1 MTRTHLC
8 DVIAAN
14 PRMAKTDINELSRFA
29 KEICTIANK
38 VYGRGKLNPAMLYI
52 TPSLDGV
59 NGFSDLSLGYTGE
72 GLLNHSAIAKKSFRQ
87 IKSEYPANPPAL
99 SIIPCKHRDFRVL
112 QANEPLD
119 FKVHFGSVHIPP
131 CAILVENYF
140 YSNYDSSC
148 YSEYYNRVLGKLI
161 SQKNGT
167 DVKIRGRYMSFLRD
181 ELKANVGL
189 NLQPFVCKPKNR
201 YLESFWGI
209 GLINV
214 NHAGLSINYL
224 SFASS

>member
-1 MTRTHLC
+1 MTRTYLS

-14 PRMAKTDINELSRFA
+14 PRMAKTDINKLSRFA

-59 NGFSDLSLGYTGE
+59 WGFSDLSLGYTGE
-72 GLLNHSAIAKKSFRQ
+72 GLLNHSAIAKKSFMQ
-87 IKSEYPANPPAL
+87 IKMEYPANPPAL

-119 FKVHFGSVHIPP
+119 FAVHFGTVHIPP
-131 CAILVENYF
+131 CAILVENFF
-140 YSNYDSSC
+140 YSNYNPSC
-148 YSEYYNRVLGKLI
+148 YSEYYERVLGKLI
-161 SQKNGT
+161 SQKNEA
-167 DVKIRGRYMSFLRD
+167 DVKTPGRYMSFLHD
-181 ELKANVGL
+181 ELKANAGL

-201 YLESFWGI
+201 HCKWFWGI
-209 GLINV
+209 GLIYV
-214 NHAGLSINYL
+214 NHAGLSINYN
-224 SFASS
+224 